1 MDNVLTRFFQQLRG
15 VGAGSSVP
23 IRSTLKDDATVAGLR
38 GTRTPTTNVFES
50 GSQILMVMDL
60 PGCAREDIEIALGS
74 DTLTVRAPIGE
85 LDPGYVWQRSF
96 TLPRNIDAERASA
109 SWALGVL
116 KIELPRRSQIKDQA
130 RRIPITAA
138 A

>member
-1 MDNVLTRFFQQLRG
+1 MDNVLTRFFEHLRG

-23 IRSTLKDDATVAGLR
+23 VRSALKQDEAANVQ
-38 GTRTPTTNVFES
+38 GTRTPTTDVFES
-50 GSQILMVMDL
+50 DSQLLLVMDL
-60 PGCAREDIEIALGS
+60 PGSKREDIEIALGG
-74 DTLTVRAPIGE
+74 DTLSVRAPIGD

-96 TLPRNIDAERASA
+96 ALPRNIDAARAHA

-116 KIELPRRSQIKDQA
+116 KIELPRSKDEA
-130 RRIPITAA
+130 RRIPISAA